1 MTKEDLSLLMWNVR
15 GINSEKK
22 QRYLGWLIK
31 EQKPDFV
38 MLNET
43 KLTSPLYLDGYHSH
57 QTLLKRSG
65 GCITFTNLKNHREVK
80 ALGTYVNWSKVPMGG
95 EEVHLLNVYVEPGQE
110 AFVVKRANTVISL
123 AKGIIRQDPAAKII
137 LGGDLNGQLN
147 KVHTALV

>member
-1 MTKEDLSLLMWNVR
+1 MWNVR
-15 GINSEKK
+15 GINSDKK

-65 GCITFTNLKNHREVK
+65 GCITFTNLKNHRKVK
-80 ALGTYVNWSKVPMGG
+80 ALGTYVNWTKVPLGG
-95 EEVHLLNVYVEPGQE
+95 EELHLLNVYVEPGHE
-110 AFVVKRANTVISL
+110 AFVVKRADTVISL